1 MSIRLM
7 SMIFERYPE
16 GGSEMLLAL
25 AMADHAN
32 DDGARIWPSLDE
44 LARKTRQSR
53 RTVQRQIAKMLASG
67 WLEQV
72 RTATGRPGATNEYRV
87 CPAWVAGAELPKT
100 GVNVTPVEDSPELA
114 TGDTLTP
121 LALQQVVHTGD
132 KVTPVRKGERGVT
145 CDARGVTGDAR
156 GDTAMSP
163 ESSGTIKNHTPLPP
177 DGGADG
183 FEALWAIYPNHDN
196 RAKAERRYRRL
207 APSTALQQAMR
218 SAIEAQRLGKRWT
231 KDGGEFVPEFATW
244 LRNERWRDEPA
255 ASGVTV
261 RGWDE
266 TRAGIDAKARE
277 LGIPAWDEAAFS
289 LGRGPSYPAFTE
301 RVRRAAEA
309 REAVCA

>member
-1 MSIRLM
+1 
-7 SMIFERYPE
+7 
-16 GGSEMLLAL
+16 
-25 AMADHAN
+25 
-32 DDGARIWPSLDE
+32 
-44 LARKTRQSR
+44 
-53 RTVQRQIAKMLASG
+53 
-67 WLEQV
+67 
-72 RTATGRPGATNEYRV
+72 
-87 CPAWVAGAELPKT
+87 
-100 GVNVTPVEDSPELA
+100 
-114 TGDTLTP
+114 
-121 LALQQVVHTGD
+121 
-132 KVTPVRKGERGVT
+132 VTPVREGERGVT
-145 CDARGVTGDAR
+145 RDARGVTGDAR

-183 FEALWAIYPNHDN
+183 FDALWSIYPNHDN

-207 APSTALQQAMR
+207 APSAALQQAMR

-255 ASGVTV
+255 AAGVTG
-261 RGWDE
+261 RGWNE

-309 REAVCA
+309 REAACA

>member
-177 DGGADG
+177 DGGRTASKPFG
-183 FEALWAIYPNHDN
+183 RSI
-196 RAKAERRYRRL
+196 RTTTTGRRQ
-207 APSTALQQAMR
+207 SGDTAG
-218 SAIEAQRLGKRWT
+218 S
-231 KDGGEFVPEFATW
+231 
-244 LRNERWRDEPA
+244 
-255 ASGVTV
+255 
-261 RGWDE
+261 
-266 TRAGIDAKARE
+266 
-277 LGIPAWDEAAFS
+277 
-289 LGRGPSYPAFTE
+289 
-301 RVRRAAEA
+301 RRAPRCSRPCARPSRHKGSARDGRRTAESSCPSSRPGFA
-309 REAVCA
+309 MSVGATSRPLLA